1 MDKLALLEGKHVLI
15 TGASSGIGQ
24 ATAHHLA
31 QLGANLI
38 LLSRSEGEINQ
49 LEQEQAAG
57 KLPGQLVWKK
67 CDITNEAEVAA
78 TIQSLVADSLVVD
91 ILINNVGIALGAPKT
106 FWEQSMSDIQKV
118 IATNIFGLVN
128 VTHTILNAF
137 LIPANK
143 GTILN
148 ISSVTGLEVPTKGMG
163 EVSYHASKAFMEGF
177 ANALRNEVIGTDIRI
192 LTLRPGFV
200 RTNFHFNRVGQDQ
213 NKFDDVFQGLEELGP
228 DDIAEAAVWMLTQPE
243 RISIKGLDVVPT
255 AQRSL
260 TQVDRTWNQRHG
272 Q

>member
-1 MDKLALLEGKHVLI
+1 MDKLELFERKRVLI
-15 TGASSGIGQ
+15 TGASGGIGL
-24 ATAHHLA
+24 ATAYHLA
-31 QLGANLI
+31 ERGADLI
-38 LLSRSEGEINQ
+38 LPSRSKGEINQ
-49 LEQEQAAG
+49 LEQERVAD
-57 KLPGQLVWKK
+57 KLRGQLVWKK
-67 CDITNEAEVAA
+67 CDITNEAEVTA
-78 TIQSLVADSLVVD
+78 TLQSLVEDRLTID

-106 FWEQSMSDIQKV
+106 FWEQPISDIQKV
-118 IATNIFGLVN
+118 IDTNVFWLVN
-128 VTHTILNAF
+128 VTHAMLNAF

-163 EVSYHASKAFMEGF
+163 EVSYHASKAFQEGF
-177 ANALRNEVIGTDIRI
+177 TNALRNEVIGTDIRI

-200 RTNFHFNRVGQDQ
+200 RTKFHFDRVGQDQ
-213 NKFDDVFQGLEELGP
+213 NKFDDVFQGLEELTP

>member
-1 MDKLALLEGKHVLI
+1 MGQIELFEGKRVLI
-15 TGASSGIGQ
+15 TGASSGIGL
-24 ATAHHLA
+24 AIAHHIA
-31 QLGANLI
+31 ECGADLI

-49 LEQEQAAG
+49 LEQERIAG
-57 KLPGQLVWKK
+57 KLRGQLIWKK

-78 TIQSLVADSLVVD
+78 TVQSLVADRLVVD
-91 ILINNVGIALGAPKT
+91 ILINNAGIALGAPKT
-106 FWEQSMSDIQKV
+106 FWEQPLSNIQKV
-118 IATNIFGLVN
+118 IATNVFGMVN
-128 VTHTILNAF
+128 VTHALLNAF

-163 EVSYHASKAFMEGF
+163 EVSYHASKAFLEGF
-177 ANALRNEVIGTDIRI
+177 TNALRNEVIGTDIRI

-200 RTNFHFNRVGQDQ
+200 RTKFHFDRVGQDQ
-213 NKFDDVFQGLEELGP
+213 NKFDDVFQGLEELTP

-260 TQVDRTWNQRHG
+260 TQVDRAWNQRHHR
-272 Q
+272 